1 MLVHRTRHDRIAR
14 LAAAC
19 TAALAI
25 ALAPAPRAS
34 AQALPSRLDDST
46 FWKFVTDY
54 SEPGGYFRS
63 DNFVSN
69 EMAFQYVIPT
79 LLQTTKPGGVYLGVG
94 PDQNFTYIVALKP
107 KLAFIFDIRRGNLQE
122 HLLYKAVIE
131 MSENRADF
139 LSRLFSRPRP
149 AGLDTAV
156 SADSM
161 LKAYAAA
168 PASDTLYQK
177 NLKAVR
183 DWLLVH
189 HHFALADSDL
199 AGIEYVYSAFSSAGP
214 DLTYNFGNGSG
225 GARGF
230 GRGMPTYRR
239 SDDSAPMAR
248 VRTGPTSRARRTTA
262 CCARWSLNN
271 EIVPLVGNFA
281 GDKAIKTV
289 AAYLKQHHAT
299 VTAFYLSNVEQYLWN
314 GSGDGR
320 KFFGNV
326 AALPLDSAS
335 TFIRAVFNGGGF
347 RGAGGGGGMR
357 GPINPRV
364 DDGPAQGL
372 HRRTHQQLLR
382 RDSAIRAMVQ
392 PTISFVRIS
401 TVRQSPTGLRRKDV
415 Q

>member
-1 MLVHRTRHDRIAR
+1 MLARRTAHDSLQR
-14 LAAAC
+14 LARALVASAVAA
-19 TAALAI
+19 AI
-25 ALAPAPRAS
+25 ALAPAARAT

-139 LSRLFSRPRP
+139 LSRLFSRARP
-149 AGLDTAV
+149 AGLDTTV

-161 LKAYAAA
+161 LKAYAG
-168 PASDTLYQK
+168 ASGSDSLYQK

-183 DWLLVH
+183 DWLTVH

-199 AGIEYVYSAFSSAGP
+199 AGIEYVYSAFSAAGP
-214 DLTYNFGNGSG
+214 DLTYNFGNL
-225 GARGF
+225 GANTRGF
-230 GRGMPTYRR
+230 GRGMPTYG
-239 SDDSAPMAR
+239 DLMIQTDGQGAH
-248 VRTGPTSRARRTTA
+248 RAYIASEANYRALREMEM
-262 CCARWSLNN
+262 NN
-271 EIVPLVGNFA
+271 QIVPLVGNFA

-299 VTAFYLSNVEQYLWN
+299 VTAFYLSNVEQYLWAPN
-314 GSGDGR
+314 SDDGR

-335 TFIRAVFNGGGF
+335 TFIRAVFNGGGY
-347 RGAGGGGGMR
+347 RGAGGGGMR
-357 GPINPRV
+357 GPTILASMMDQLKAFNDGHINSYYDV
-364 DDGPAQGL
+364 I
-372 HRRTHQQLLR
+372 QL
-382 RDSAIRAMVQ
+382 S
-392 PTISFVRIS
+392 
-401 TVRQSPTGLRRKDV
+401 K
-415 Q
+415 

>member
-1 MLVHRTRHDRIAR
+1 MLVHRTGHDRMQR

-25 ALAPAPRAS
+25 ALAPAPAHAS

-46 FWKFVTDY
+46 FWKFVADY

-214 DLTYNFGNGSG
+214 DLTYNFGNGG
-225 GARGF
+225 GGGRGF
-230 GRGMPTYRR
+230 GRGMPTYGDLMIQTDGQGAHRAYIA
-239 SDDSAPMAR
+239 SEANYR
-248 VRTGPTSRARRTTA
+248 VLREME
-262 CCARWSLNN
+262 LNN

-314 GSGDGR
+314 GSDDGR

-357 GPINPRV
+357 GPTILASMMDQLKAFTDGHINSYYDV
-364 DDGPAQGL
+364 I
-372 HRRTHQQLLR
+372 QL
-382 RDSAIRAMVQ
+382 S
-392 PTISFVRIS
+392 
-401 TVRQSPTGLRRKDV
+401 K
-415 Q
+415 